1 VINQNCF
8 PKGKGSC
15 ICLCE
20 YPVSTRAQD
29 IGDAGDSAELPEM
42 HAMSA
47 GLKAMTTFEV
57 LTGALQATGYVN
69 GAARYSGVL
78 TRYSRGTHGHTRG
91 GCSAVLTPAGGRGD
105 GRAAV

>member
-1 VINQNCF
+1 MINRNCF
-8 PKGKGSC
+8 PEGKGSC

-20 YPVSTRAQD
+20 YRVSTRAQD

-57 LTGALQATGYVN
+57 LTGYSQGTHRVLTGYSQGTHRVTH
-69 GAARYSGVL
+69 RVL
-78 TRYSRGTHGHTRG
+78 TWALRG
-91 GCSAVLTPAGGRGD
+91 AP
-105 GRAAV
+105 

>member
-1 VINQNCF
+1 M
-8 PKGKGSC
+8 
-15 ICLCE
+15 
-20 YPVSTRAQD
+20 STRAQD

-57 LTGALQATGYVN
+57 HTGALQARGSVTGAAWSSRGNHRVLTGYSSGTHWGSLT

-78 TRYSRGTHGHTRG
+78 TRY
-91 GCSAVLTPAGGRGD
+91 
-105 GRAAV
+105 